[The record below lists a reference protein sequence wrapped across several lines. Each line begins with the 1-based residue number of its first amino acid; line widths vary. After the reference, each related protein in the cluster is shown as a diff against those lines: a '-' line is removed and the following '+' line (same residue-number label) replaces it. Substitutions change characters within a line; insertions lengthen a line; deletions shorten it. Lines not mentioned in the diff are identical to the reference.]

1 MLEVPTIIGLG
12 LGFDG
17 SANWVNKFIVDP
29 YLLGIKSEDFNP
41 ETHSL
46 LRKFLVIWV
55 FSHGP
60 LILATL
66 RVLEYAH
73 SDLDRQGI
81 VVEKPCVFI
90 HQQFLLEL
98 SSETTMHQSATLG
111 LEAPGRV
118 AGSCTHKTTALLNT
132 LCTH

>member
-46 LRKFLVIWV
+46 LRKFLVIW
-55 FSHGP
+55 G
-60 LILATL
+60 
-66 RVLEYAH
+66 
-73 SDLDRQGI
+73 
-81 VVEKPCVFI
+81 
-90 HQQFLLEL
+90 FLLVMTYAFYFTFCPLTYYFLFKRKDKKTGENKANG
-98 SSETTMHQSATLG
+98 SNG
-111 LEAPGRV
+111 KGR
-118 AGSCTHKTTALLNT
+118 TR
-132 LCTH
+132 